1 MKIVTGY
8 KGEPH
13 ITSAQDRAWHQ
24 GIFGA
29 GSYVLNIGQKLAGE
43 IVTANEIRIMD
54 GAISHQ
60 GCIAV
65 IGHGTYDTLEIAN
78 GEQGKK
84 RIDLVVARYS
94 IDTETGEENLDL
106 VVIEGTSTTGTPVA
120 PSFTTGNIQAG
131 DSPVDMP
138 LYNVNIDGI
147 AITSLTPRF
156 TTIGTR
162 VDTNNSVTD
171 MGNTKVSKTGDT
183 MTGTL
188 FQNGTSLDTS
198 VTPSA
203 NAYYVALRTRDKNNK
218 TMGGVTAWIDST
230 DAIGTTFEGARV
242 VNGEG
247 KYNSLRLL
255 VDASGNCK
263 VIVSGT
269 NAPAAWRSAINAV
282 NKAGDTMTGALTIKH
297 NQTNFPGYKL
307 QHDGI
312 QIGTRPSE
320 SKYAS
325 YVISDKAGERIGQ
338 METAQYTDG
347 SIENSIA
354 VRNNVNGTAT
364 YKKFGIKLATDGT
377 VSYTLASP
385 EALRSAIGAAP
396 TSHASSANTYGLG
409 STSNYGHVKTING
422 LTQSSHSDGTALSA
436 YQGKV
441 LNDKITALTN
451 KVVFE
456 RIVVSDIPI
465 GTVGKI
471 SNVTGTYTIPTSVL
485 ASTKK
490 AIAIAGWGMGTAF
503 LIPNNI
509 SITADNKIYYK
520 IVNWNA
526 NTDQTDA
533 KISVT
538 ILAVPK

>member
-24 GIFGA
+24 GIFGT

-106 VVIEGTSTTGTPVA
+106 VVIEGTSTTGTPAA
-120 PSFTTGNIQAG
+120 PAFNTGNIQAG

-147 AITSLTPRF
+147 AIESLTPRF

-162 VDTNNSVTD
+162 IDTNNSVTA

-183 MTGTL
+183 MNGTL
-188 FQNGTSLDTS
+188 FQKANNLDTS
-198 VTPSA
+198 ETPSA
-203 NAYYVALRTRDKNNK
+203 NAYYVATRITDKNNK
-218 TMGGVTAWIDST
+218 YMGSVTAWIDST
-230 DAIGTTFEGARV
+230 DAMGTTFEGARLI
-242 VNGEG
+242 NGSN

-255 VDASGNCK
+255 VDNAGNCK
-263 VIVSGT
+263 VLLAGT
-269 NAPAAWRSAINAV
+269 NVAAAWRSAINAV
-282 NKAGDTMTGALTIKH
+282 NKAGDTMTGSLNIS
-297 NQTNFPGYKL
+297 P
-307 QHDGI
+307 
-312 QIGTRPSE
+312 
-320 SKYAS
+320 AS
-325 YVISDKAGERIGQ
+325 
-338 METAQYTDG
+338 
-347 SIENSIA
+347 
-354 VRNNVNGTAT
+354 GTAIVT
-364 YKKFGIKLATDGT
+364 AKSTTGEVRLTANGGNTNHGVWSVTQNKWLVHGDGT
-377 VSYTLASP
+377 DVFLA
-385 EALRSAIGAAP
+385 GFKVTTAADARASFGVPP

-422 LTQSSHSDGTALSA
+422 LTQSSHVDGTALSA

-465 GTVGKI
+465 GTVPKTG
-471 SNVTGTYTIPTSVL
+471 NVTGTYTIPTSVL

-538 ILAVPK
+538 ILVVPK